1 MTEVGKKA
9 KLNFHWKVSPYDFSK
24 EKLNRIIAKASKK
37 YNLPKNNIRVVPD
50 FIMVDEKGEKFS
62 LTNDIISNI
71 QDPLFQIKLF
81 NDYLDINKIE
91 DYDFELIKKID
102 SEINGK
108 IDYKIYD
115 KYRRYAIKW
124 VRWSNFLSYGGFM
137 G

>member
-37 YNLPKNNIRVVPD
+37 YNLPKNNIRVVTD

-71 QDPLFQIKLF
+71 QDPLFQIKLLF
-81 NDYLDINKIE
+81 KLFI
-91 DYDFELIKKID
+91 
-102 SEINGK
+102 
-108 IDYKIYD
+108 
-115 KYRRYAIKW
+115 
-124 VRWSNFLSYGGFM
+124 GFYIR
-137 G
+137 